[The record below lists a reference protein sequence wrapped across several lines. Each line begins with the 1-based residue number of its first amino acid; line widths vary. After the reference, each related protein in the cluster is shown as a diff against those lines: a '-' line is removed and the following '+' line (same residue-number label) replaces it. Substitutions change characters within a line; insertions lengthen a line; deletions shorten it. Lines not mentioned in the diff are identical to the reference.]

1 MALCHKFQ
9 QSSGNSYISSETGTR
24 VRFKFYF
31 YFWDFFF
38 FLFFGYLEVAAVLQF
53 LFFTGG
59 IVFLTLVVNG
69 STTQFLLHLLRMNTL
84 TGTKVWILI
93 ICSLVMLLFKI

>member
-31 YFWDFFF
+31 YFWDYF
-38 FLFFGYLEVAAVLQF
+38 FLGYLEVAAVLQF

-69 STTQFLLHLLRMNTL
+69 STTQFLLHLLRMDTL

-93 ICSLVMLLFKI
+93 ICSLEMLLFKI